1 VTTSSGALS
10 ASRTTWAG
18 PPRIGPLRLTAGNAS
33 VRFVARFLRTVRIR
47 GWFERLE
54 GELVYVEGQASAGSL
69 VARVDV
75 ASIRTGNR
83 LRDAHLRS
91 AAWFDA
97 RRHPHI
103 GLRSTAFARSDGGLR
118 MRAVATVRGREAPV
132 EVECSA
138 FAPGVAA
145 TELIGRLTLLRSP
158 YGVGPPPHGVARWD
172 PRAYLVDDAVSV
184 ELRLRL
190 DP

>member
-1 VTTSSGALS
+1 MTTSSSALS
-10 ASRTTWAG
+10 ASGTTWAG
-18 PPRIGPLRLTAGNAS
+18 PPRVGPLRLTAVNAS
-33 VRFVARFLRTVRIR
+33 VRFVARFLRAMRIR
-47 GWFERLE
+47 GSFERLE
-54 GELVYVEGQASAGSL
+54 GELVYEERQPSAGSL

-103 GLRSTAFARSDGGLR
+103 GLRSTGFEHSDGGLR
-118 MRAVATVRGREAPV
+118 IRAVVTVRGREAPV
-132 EVECSA
+132 DVECSA
-138 FAPGVAA
+138 PPQGAAA
-145 TELIGRLTLLRSP
+145 TELMGRLTLLRSP

>member
-1 VTTSSGALS
+1 VRLS
-10 ASRTTWAG
+10 AA
-18 PPRIGPLRLTAGNAS
+18 NAS
-33 VRFVARFLRTVRIR
+33 VSFVARFVRAVRIR
-47 GWFERLE
+47 GSFERLE
-54 GELVYVEGQASAGSL
+54 GELVYEERRPAAGSL

-103 GLRSTAFARSDGGLR
+103 ALRSTAFERSDGGLR
-118 MRAVATVRGREAPV
+118 VRAVVTIRGYEAPV
-132 EVECSA
+132 DIECSA
-138 FAPGVAA
+138 PTLGVAA
-145 TELIGRLTLLRSP
+145 MELVGRLTLLRSP

-172 PRAYLVDDAVSV
+172 PRAYLVDDAISV

>member
-1 VTTSSGALS
+1 MTLSSGALS
-10 ASRTTWAG
+10 AQRATWTG
-18 PPRIGPLRLTAGNAS
+18 PPRVGPLRLSPANAS
-33 VRFVARFLRTVRIR
+33 VHFAVRFLRAVRIR
-47 GWFERLE
+47 GTFERIE
-54 GELVYVEGQASAGSL
+54 GEVMYDQARPAAGSL

-75 ASIRTGNR
+75 ASIATGNR

-97 RRHPHI
+97 RRYPHI
-103 GLRSTAFARSDGGLR
+103 ALRSTGFDRAGGALWI
-118 MRAVATVRGREAPV
+118 RAVVTIRGRDAPV
-132 EVECSA
+132 DIQCPS
-138 FAPGVAA
+138 PSGGIAA
-145 TELIGRLTLLRSP
+145 AELAGRLTLLRSP

-190 DP
+190 DA